1 MTPWQQWVER
11 PQSLWLRKAF
21 LQVHLWVGIGIGIYV
36 ITISISGSALVYRR
50 ELTRKSSRKPLAVAE
65 SGRRMNVEEL
75 KQHVQRGYPTYEVD
89 NIREAQ
95 TPDEPDEVVLERAH
109 ERIERLFDPYTGFD
123 LGDPHSV
130 IDRMFGWLADLHDN
144 LLAKRTGR
152 LVNGI
157 GSCLVTLLSLTGA
170 ILWWPGIK
178 HWRRST
184 TINWRANFPRLNW
197 DLHNA
202 LGFWC
207 WFFVLVWGVSGIYFC
222 FPAVSFN
229 PRIHVIGGSFLSL
242 LAQLHFGRFGW
253 FTEAVWTIVGLV
265 PAVSAVTGALMWWNR
280 TLRKRFRPRHEPAGH
295 AAKSHDLHLFAS
307 DGKERRLGRVVQ

>member
-1 MTPWQQWVER
+1 MTPWQQWVRR
-11 PQSLWLRKAF
+11 PQSVWIRKAF
-21 LQVHLWVGIGIGIYV
+21 FQVHLWVGLGIGLYV
-36 ITISISGSALVYRR
+36 VAISISGSALVYLP
-50 ELTRKSSRKPLAVAE
+50 ELTRKFSRRTVVVAE
-65 SGRRMNVEEL
+65 SGHRMSVEEL
-75 KQHVQRGYPTYEVD
+75 TQQAQRAYPTYEVD

-95 TPDEPDEVVLERAH
+95 TPEEPDDVVLERAH
-109 ERIERLFDPYTGFD
+109 KRIEHLFDPYTGAD
-123 LGDPHSV
+123 LGNRYSV
-130 IDRMFGWLADLHDN
+130 IEPIFEWLAALHND
-144 LLAKRTGR
+144 LLAGSAGR

-178 HWRRST
+178 NWRRST

-207 WFFVLVWGVSGIYFC
+207 WFFVLVWGISGIYFC

-253 FTEAVWTIVGLV
+253 FTETLWTIVGLV

-280 TLRKRFRPRHEPAGH
+280 TLRKRF
-295 AAKSHDLHLFAS
+295 
-307 DGKERRLGRVVQ
+307 